1 VSIPERILIYH
12 IAHVD
17 RLPFI
22 LSEGGLL
29 CDAEVIKHTMAG
41 TTIGM
46 DDIKHRRLYELTLG
60 SHSGL
65 HVGDCVPFY
74 FCPRSVMLYL
84 ISRSNHPD
92 LHYRGGQEPI
102 VHLVADLHKT
112 IQWADGNHQRWA
124 FTSSNAG
131 SYYFEDFS
139 DLGQLDQVDWTAIEA
154 TSWSDCKEAK
164 QAEFLL
170 EKYFPWHLLIG
181 IGVQTERAGQMVNRA
196 LAKAEC
202 KPPVKILPQW
212 YY

>member
-1 VSIPERILIYH
+1 
-12 IAHVD
+12 VD
-17 RLPFI
+17 RLPSI
-22 LSEGGLL
+22 LSAGGLL

-92 LHYRGGQEPI
+92 LHYRGGQELI

-139 DLGQLDQVDWTAIEA
+139 DLGQLDQVDWTAIET
-154 TSWSDCKEAK
+154 TSWSGCKEKK

-170 EKYFPWHLLIG
+170 EKHLPWHLLIG
-181 IGVQTERAGQMVNRA
+181 IGVQTEWMEQKVNRA
-196 LAKAEC
+196 LAKAEH

>member
-1 VSIPERILIYH
+1 MSVPECIRIYH
-12 IAHVD
+12 IVHVD
-17 RLPFI
+17 RLPSI
-22 LSEGGLL
+22 LSAGGLL
-29 CDAEVIKHTMAG
+29 CDAEVVRRNMSG

-46 DDIKHRRLYELTLG
+46 DGIKHRRLYELTLR
-60 SHSGL
+60 SHPDI

-84 ISRSNHPD
+84 ISRGNHHD

-112 IQWADGNHQRWA
+112 LQWADENHQRWA

-131 SYYFEDFS
+131 SCYFEDYS
-139 DLGQLDQVDWTAIEA
+139 DLTQLDAVQWDAVKTE
-154 TSWSDCKEAK
+154 SWHSCKEAK

-170 EKYFPWHLLIG
+170 ENHFPWHLLIG
-181 IGVQTERAGQMVNRA
+181 IGVQTERTEQRVNRA
-196 LAKAEC
+196 LIKAEH
-202 KPPVKILPQW
+202 KPLVKILPQW